1 MLEKQLE
8 LLRSGN
14 FLKMPHHHCYR
25 RRSMDFLL
33 FWVLNGKGYVAT
45 EGQRYPGGPGDLFCL
60 LRGREHEYGSDRTDP
75 WDILWVHFQG
85 ALASTFV
92 KAIRGF
98 GGPRVFLG
106 ADPEI
111 RDRWIELV
119 IVHAAGGSGHEIR
132 VHSALYALLGLIVY
146 RLGQK
151 RSGPAST
158 EPFDVHRIQSHI
170 HRHLKDVIALEDLAR
185 EARLSVPH
193 FTRVFRTLFK
203 VSPMQYVLQQRVAL
217 ASSLLTETSMPLKNI
232 AESVGC
238 PDPYYFSRL
247 FKKMMGTSPTEY
259 RREKRLATSRE
270 SL

>member
-1 MLEKQLE
+1 
-8 LLRSGN
+8 
-14 FLKMPHHHCYR
+14 
-25 RRSMDFLL
+25 MDFLL
-33 FWVLNGKGYVAT
+33 FWVLEGKGYVAT
-45 EGQRYPGGPGDLFCL
+45 EGLRHPAGPGDLFCL
-60 LRGREHEYGSDRTDP
+60 RRGKEHEYGADHNDP

-85 ALASTFV
+85 ELAPTFV
-92 KAIRGF
+92 KAIRSF
-98 GGPRVFLG
+98 GGPRVVLG

-119 IVHAAGGSGHEIR
+119 VVHAAGGPGHEIR

-151 RSGPAST
+151 RHAPAST
-158 EPFDVHRIQSHI
+158 EPFDVHRVQSYI

-193 FTRVFRTLFK
+193 FTRVFRTCFK

-247 FKKMMGTSPTEY
+247 FRKMTGQSPSGY
-259 RREKRLATSRE
+259 RESKRLG
-270 SL
+270 L